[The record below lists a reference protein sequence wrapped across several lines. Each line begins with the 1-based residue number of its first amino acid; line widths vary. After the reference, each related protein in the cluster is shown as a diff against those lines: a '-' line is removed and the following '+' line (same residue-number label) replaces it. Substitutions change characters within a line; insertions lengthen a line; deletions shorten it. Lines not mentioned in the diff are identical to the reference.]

1 MRRLLNP
8 IALAACVWLGVAA
21 TAAAQAD
28 FQWTGQ
34 LFPGQRIEVIGING
48 SINAS
53 PSQGGNV
60 VVTAVKTA
68 GRRGD
73 PSEVRIETVAD
84 ARGVTVCVVYP
95 APSDRPAN
103 ECRPGGGQMN
113 NSKDNDTRVDF
124 TVQVPV
130 GVGLAART
138 VNGSIDAQG
147 LQGDTEATTVNGS
160 VNLSTAGTARA
171 TTVNGAITASM
182 GRAEWQNG
190 ARFTTVNGA
199 VTLRLPAA
207 VNAEVRVSTVSGG
220 IQSDFP
226 LQISTD
232 PGPKHAEGV
241 LGGGGQRLDVTTV
254 NGGVTLLR
262 Q

>member
-8 IALAACVWLGVAA
+8 LALAACVWLGVAA

-28 FQWTGQ
+28 FEWNGQ
-34 LFPGQRIEVIGING
+34 LAPGQRIEVIGLNG
-48 SINAS
+48 SIHASAS
-53 PSQGGNV
+53 PGGNV

-68 GRRGD
+68 GRRGN
-73 PSEVRIETVAD
+73 PAD
-84 ARGVTVCVVYP
+84 VHVEMVTNSNGVTVCVVYP
-95 APSDRPAN
+95 ASAGQPDN
-103 ECRPGGGQMN
+103 QCRPGGGGGQN
-113 NSKDNDTRVDF
+113 NRDNDTRVDF
-124 TVQVPV
+124 TVRVPT
-130 GVGLAART
+130 GVGLQART

-171 TTVNGAITASM
+171 TTVNGSIDAVM
-182 GRAEWQNG
+182 GRAVWPSG
-190 ARFTTVNGA
+190 AKFTTVNGG
-199 VTLRLPAA
+199 VTLRLPAS
-207 VNAEVRVSTVSGG
+207 VNADVRISTVSGG

-226 LQISTD
+226 LQMSSD

-254 NGGVTLLR
+254 NGAITLLR
-262 Q
+262 N